1 MLAAFIAFVYAAMD
15 MFARLSE
22 RTGEE
27 LVKTIEAADRDLPLP
42 IGANTRA
49 LATHMG
55 DRGQLGLGTVLAALV
70 VVIAVSLAVI
80 VVDRFD
86 ASLGDPSSS
95 SLSTAQNDVLSGFSD
110 MTSLIGPLLLVA
122 IAVVIIGLIRR
133 VQQA

>member
-1 MLAAFIAFVYAAMD
+1 MLQKMLKVVMAFVLACK
-15 MFARLSE
+15 RLNQ
-22 RTGEE
+22 RAGEE
-27 LVKTIEAADRDLPLP
+27 LLKTFDHVPEFGLDYKVEGMAQMMA
-42 IGANTRA
+42 
-49 LATHMG
+49 G
-55 DRGQLGLGTVLAALV
+55 DTRGQLGLQTILAALV

-86 ASLGDPSSS
+86 SSLGDPSSS

-133 VQQA
+133 VS